1 MIGDMISRVRNEKKV
16 VKSELA
22 RRTNINIG
30 HISHIE
36 REERNPSHRALK
48 SICRALEIPYQPLM
62 YTYDKIF
69 TEEQKQLKMPEHIS
83 YNKVLAVSSLDSFI
97 QCPLDLPSACL
108 ALKIED
114 NSMEPRLEIGT
125 YAFIE
130 FNTPIENKDI
140 GVFEYNK
147 KIIIRRFIIRKD
159 ALVLRADNKELDDII
174 LTENDE
180 YNIIGKVVGTDT
192 GLIF

>member
-1 MIGDMISRVRNEKKV
+1 
-16 VKSELA
+16 
-22 RRTNINIG
+22 
-30 HISHIE
+30 
-36 REERNPSHRALK
+36 
-48 SICRALEIPYQPLM
+48 
-62 YTYDKIF
+62 
-69 TEEQKQLKMPEHIS
+69 MPEHIS

-147 KIIIRRFIIRKD
+147 KIIIRRFVIRKD